1 MKKVLLS
8 FAALAAVTS
17 INAQIVNGDL
27 ENWTSG
33 EPDNWVYDF
42 GGQTGV
48 APGTNNFVTQFGE
61 AATTTEIT
69 GAAAAGGTGSSA
81 ELETKSVVPGGALDT
96 NGYTEITGMLL
107 GEWPYTGTPLEFTFD
122 FNAMP
127 ATGDTAIIQA
137 VLWDASGNA
146 VGFAGALF
154 DASNATTQ
162 WTAAT
167 LPFQYVSMGTVA
179 SIEVWAQS
187 SYADAPVIGS
197 VLQVDNF
204 AVQGVNGVTELE
216 FDANAYPNPASTVL
230 NFDLDRNISSIS
242 VIAMDGQVVSFEEFN
257 GASAS
262 VNVSNLKPGMYFYEV
277 KAEDN
282 SVVRNTFVKK

>member
-27 ENWTSG
+27 ESWTSG
-33 EPDNWVYDF
+33 EPDNWMYDY

-48 APGTNNFVTQFGE
+48 AAGTNNFVTQFGE

-69 GAAAAGGTGSSA
+69 GTAAAGGTGSSA
-81 ELETKSVVPGGALDT
+81 ELETKAVVPGGTLDQA
-96 NGYTEITGMLL
+96 NYTEITGMLL
-107 GEWPYTGTPLEFTFD
+107 AQWPYTGTPLELTFD

-127 ATGDTAIIQA
+127 ATNDTAIVQV
-137 VLWDASGNA
+137 VLLDGSGNA
-146 VGFAGALF
+146 IGFAGTIF

-162 WTAAT
+162 WTSAT
-167 LPFQYVSMGTVA
+167 IPFQYISAGTVTT
-179 SIEVWAQS
+179 IEVWAQS

-216 FDANAYPNPASTVL
+216 FEANAYPNPATSVL
-230 NFDLDRNISSIS
+230 NFDLDRNISSVS

-262 VNVSNLKPGMYFYEV
+262 VNVANLKPGMYFYEV